1 MSEIL
6 AVVMVVS
13 IAGIVLELFY
23 RIVTKD
29 GYVRVL
35 PRVITIAAAGVIAY
49 TLLPRRVEQ
58 MGSLDETASIVLC
71 YGSMLLGMTAEYAY
85 SLAERASRGEAKVK
99 FDTLTFLMPIFASPI
114 VFIPLLT
121 LTSEIGAG
129 GGAFTRARVMV
140 YLVAFQNGFFWKQ
153 LFEQRRQA
161 ATTIR
166 HEPMTTA

>member
-121 LTSEIGAG
+121 